1 MPGYRKSLPGRRPE
15 CEREHCWNTPLAAN
29 HCFPHYWP
37 SLKKQRQLVQ
47 YAIRVLNWPHAA
59 PVRWPA
65 MAWFNRTQ
73 EVGDE
78 RRGKDTSKSK
88 AGQAG
93 TAGPSQKKK
102 KRGMRQQ
109 CTVYLHGNVHEQK
122 GRGGSASRNSRM
134 VFFEPQRCLHA
145 GGSPCA
151 PRATSDGDTNP
162 HTGNRESLIQR
173 SCLCNTR
180 ARSLSQA
187 ADSGRDC
194 TSGFCHHSPF
204 DVRPTTEGCHPPCNG
219 TLHPQERTG
228 SSAFVAFSDAA
239 SRSAGKPA
247 DETRLLGPAQQG
259 PPTPASMLY
268 RNESGN
274 VASVAS
280 HIQAQ
285 REDKRKLN
293 ISSCALLCQVW
304 VHPPPPKLCACP
316 AHHSTQAC
324 RGFSRQNVA
333 CAKMF
338 CWRVVRAVATSSGIF
353 PQSCSSSATTG
364 MLSTVPIF
372 SRQGDSEKRKA
383 RTQKS
388 QGPTKWTRHFRRR
401 LVT

>member
-1 MPGYRKSLPGRRPE
+1 M
-15 CEREHCWNTPLAAN
+15 
-29 HCFPHYWP
+29 
-37 SLKKQRQLVQ
+37 
-47 YAIRVLNWPHAA
+47 VL
-59 PVRWPA
+59 
-65 MAWFNRTQ
+65 
-73 EVGDE
+73 
-78 RRGKDTSKSK
+78 
-88 AGQAG
+88 
-93 TAGPSQKKK
+93 
-102 KRGMRQQ
+102 
-109 CTVYLHGNVHEQK
+109 
-122 GRGGSASRNSRM
+122 
-134 VFFEPQRCLHA
+134 FEPQRCLHA

-187 ADSGRDC
+187 VDSGRDC

-204 DVRPTTEGCHPPCNG
+204 DVRPTTEGAIHPVTALFILKSGRARLPSLHFPMRPHVRQENQQTKLVCWVRRSKGRPHLPPCCTEMNPVMSPVS
-219 TLHPQERTG
+219 LPPPR
-228 SSAFVAFSDAA
+228 
-239 SRSAGKPA
+239 
-247 DETRLLGPAQQG
+247 ET
-259 PPTPASMLY
+259 
-268 RNESGN
+268 
-274 VASVAS
+274 
-280 HIQAQ
+280 QAQ

-316 AHHSTQAC
+316 AHHSTQAY

-383 RTQKS
+383 GTQKN